1 MRRRHHE
8 GGTIPAG
15 EFKARCLELMNEVRE
30 RRTEYV
36 VTKRGKAVAK
46 LVACDEEPTDA
57 FGILSGSVL
66 GHDDIVSP
74 DHDAWGSEGPLT
86 VVDVRR

>member
-46 LVACDEEPTDA
+46 LRKGKPSRRTGTTIQFWPDGLVENGKKPE
-57 FGILSGSVL
+57 GIF
-66 GHDDIVSP
+66 
-74 DHDAWGSEGPLT
+74 E
-86 VVDVRR
+86 DVTFKR